1 VAKEGA
7 VALERINFGRRQF
20 EVLDIGLD
28 ADLPSDEIECELAI
42 SIKVLRSQCECRR
55 CER

>member
-1 VAKEGA
+1 MAKEGA

-20 EVLDIGLD
+20 EALDIGLD

-42 SIKVLRSQCECRR
+42 SSKVLRPQCE
-55 CER
+55 